1 MAGSPPGAPGRQEI
15 DVDVNGSS
23 DPVPTRGLAS
33 LVTALQPAA
42 MNRLRAQFPEEQE
55 LFETRFV
62 LGPKATETA
71 AASLRRAKALQALVE
86 EALAASKVAVPYII
100 QAIGTRMQRARRS
113 RMGGGIASILGA
125 GMMAAQTAGALP
137 INLQLLWS
145 TVSMLGALLVFWGE
159 HLEKPLVGQQRS
171 LGELLADVLVAE
183 DGMSEVRLRMLANDA
198 ADTSSL
204 MDIARRANEAAARIR
219 KAMVFGGF
227 KPPEQ
232 GHLVP
237 VRAGQLD

>member
-1 MAGSPPGAPGRQEI
+1 
-15 DVDVNGSS
+15 VNGPS

-33 LVTALQPAA
+33 LLAALQPAA
-42 MNRLRAQFPEEQE
+42 FNRLRAQFPEEQE
-55 LFETRFV
+55 LFDTRFV

-71 AASLRRAKALQALVE
+71 AVSLRRKKALQALVE
-86 EALAASKVAVPYII
+86 EALAASKVAVPYIV
-100 QAIGTRMQRARRS
+100 QQIGTRMQRARLS
-113 RMGGGIASILGA
+113 RLSGGIASILSA
-125 GMMAAQTAGALP
+125 AMLAAQTAGALP

-145 TVSMLGALLVFWGE
+145 IVSMLGALLVFWGE

-227 KPPEQ
+227 KPPTE
-232 GHLVP
+232 GLLVP
-237 VRAGQLD
+237 LRAGQYK

>member
-1 MAGSPPGAPGRQEI
+1 
-15 DVDVNGSS
+15 VNGPS

-33 LVTALQPAA
+33 LLAALQPAA
-42 MNRLRAQFPEEQE
+42 LNQLRARFPEEQE

-62 LGPKATETA
+62 LGSRATEA
-71 AASLRRAKALQALVE
+71 GSASTRRKKALQALVDE
-86 EALAASKVAVPYII
+86 TLAASRVAVPYIV
-100 QAIGTRMQRARRS
+100 QEIGARMKRARLS
-113 RMGGGIASILGA
+113 RLSGGIASTLA
-125 GMMAAQTAGALP
+125 AAMLAAQTAGALA

-145 TVSMLGALLVFWGE
+145 TLSMVGALLVFWGE

-183 DGMSEVRLRMLANDA
+183 EGMTEVHLRILANDA
-198 ADTSSL
+198 ADTASL

-227 KPPEQ
+227 KPPPE
-232 GHLVP
+232 GFRSGEV
-237 VRAGQLD
+237 